1 MKLLALGAS
10 NYQVPTI
17 LKAKSLGHT
26 VVTSDNVPDNPGHK
40 LASISYNVDT
50 TDIPAITA
58 IAVKEK
64 VDGVISPATDVAVP
78 TAASVSETLNL
89 PGPRLASALTMTDKS
104 KFRDFLEINGLPTP
118 RCYPFWEPIFPSQ
131 CPMDSGPW
139 IIKPNRSS
147 GSKGVF
153 RISSPE
159 EFTRHALDTLGYSLD
174 KSAVLEQYISGSQH
188 TGEGIIE
195 NGVVKTL
202 LITDRETA
210 PSPYVATWAHKV
222 PTSLSKSEQANV
234 VGFLNG
240 LLALL
245 RLQKGP
251 FDCDFVVTSQGA
263 VHMLEISPRIGGNS
277 LSTLFDTAL
286 ESDLLGYA
294 VSYALG
300 VKNWEIT
307 ALPEPKPVAV
317 VLLGV
322 MTGGRATWDERAEH
336 ALSKLPGV
344 LSFTMDIIQGAEVGP
359 FINGRGRLGEML
371 LIAEN
376 RQKLDELHKKALDI
390 LNLKAL

>member
-1 MKLLALGAS
+1 MILLALGAS

-26 VVTSDNVPDNPGHK
+26 VITSDNVPDNPGHK

-50 TDIPAITA
+50 TDIRAITEIA
-58 IAVKEK
+58 IKEK
-64 VDGVISPATDVAVP
+64 VDGAISPATDVSVP
-78 TAASVSETLNL
+78 TAASVSESLNL
-89 PGPRLASALTMTDKS
+89 PGPPLASALIMTDKA
-104 KFRDFLEINGLPTP
+104 KFRDFLDKNNLPTP
-118 RCYPFWEPIFPSQ
+118 RSYPFWEPIFPGQ

-153 RISSPE
+153 RISNTE
-159 EFTRHALDTLGYSLD
+159 EFNLHALDSLGYSLD

-188 TGEGIIE
+188 TGEGIIK

-202 LITDRETA
+202 LITDRFTA

-222 PTSLSKSEQANV
+222 PTFLAKNEQANII
-234 VGFLNG
+234 GFLNR

-245 RLQKGP
+245 RLKDGP
-251 FDCDFVVTSQGA
+251 FDCDFVVTSHGE
-263 VHMLEISPRIGGNS
+263 VYILEISPRIGGNS

-286 ESDLLGYA
+286 EGDLLSYA

-322 MTGGRATWDERAEH
+322 MTAGRAVWDERAEH

-344 LSFTMDIIQGAEVGP
+344 LSFTMDIMQGDEIGP
-359 FINGRGRLGEML
+359 FINGRGRLGELL

-376 RQKLDELHKKALDI
+376 RQKLDELHKKAIGI
-390 LNLKAL
+390 LNLKAI